1 MIMAQ
6 TADRG
11 IPAHVAPYARC
22 HGCLG
27 TIVDSERRALRP
39 IGSSAQE
46 VAERTGELLRDLFTL
61 PTVHIFQGVRPTAA
75 DTPRIAH
82 VIIAG
87 RQVVF
92 VESVAWPPGRYAVAG
107 TGRIHCDGTYIGQS
121 VRPLMDAV
129 RYWRATL
136 PPGHWVSALVVVH
149 PTAPGDLALPEPTTR
164 GLAWARADDAVHDI
178 RTRLSRVRQVVNMK
192 AVAALVA
199 ATAEDER

>member
-1 MIMAQ
+1 MTQ
-6 TADRG
+6 PADRG
-11 IPAHVAPYARC
+11 LTAHAAPSARC
-22 HGCLG
+22 HGRLG
-27 TIVDSERRALRP
+27 TIIDSERRALRP

-46 VAERTGELLRDLFTL
+46 VAERTGALLRDLFEL
-61 PTVHIFQGVRPTAA
+61 PTVHIFQGVRPAA
-75 DTPRIAH
+75 GDAPRIAH

-87 RQVVF
+87 RQVVL
-92 VESVAWPPGRYAVAG
+92 VESVAWPPGSYAAAT
-107 TGRIHCDGTYIGQS
+107 TGRIFCDGTYIGQS

-129 RYWRATL
+129 RYWRRTL

-149 PTAPGDLALPEPTTR
+149 PTATGDLALPASSTR

-178 RTRLSRVRQVVNMK
+178 RVRLSRVRQAISMK

>member
-1 MIMAQ
+1 MTQ
-6 TADRG
+6 PGERSDT
-11 IPAHVAPYARC
+11 AHVVPPARC
-22 HGCLG
+22 HGRLG
-27 TIVDSERRALRP
+27 TIIDSERRALRP

-46 VAERTGELLRDLFTL
+46 VAERTGELLRDLFAL

-87 RQVVF
+87 RQVVL
-92 VESVAWPPGRYAVAG
+92 VESVAWPPGSYDAAA
-107 TGRIHCDGTYIGQS
+107 TGLIYCDGTYIGQS

-149 PTAPGDLALPEPTTR
+149 ATAAGDLTLPASRAR
-164 GLAWARADDAVHDI
+164 GLAWASADDAVHDI
-178 RTRLSRVRQVVNMK
+178 RARLCRVRQAISIR